1 MDRIVNFRIRRF
13 LAILAAAVVT
23 AAALRHVIHVYG
35 GLPREE
41 IRSPALIVAVL
52 IGAILVMLCFRKKG
66 QP

>member
-13 LAILAAAVVT
+13 LAILAAAVGT

-41 IRSPALIVAVL
+41 IRLPALIVAVL